1 MSARDPF
8 IPADPDFAETIRRG
22 TLGMPIA
29 RFFGVEFTDISPGHL
44 EAVLPYRDELSYRPG
59 HFQGTA
65 VSAVAYFAATS
76 ALSTLQPVDRV
87 GLTLDQN
94 VKFLAPAVGEKLV
107 ARGRVISSG
116 YAVGVGTSDVY
127 AIRDGKETL
136 CATAQVTVRNVD
148 RKKLEG

>member
-8 IPADPDFAETIRRG
+8 IPADPDFAATIRRG

-29 RFFGVEFTDISPGHL
+29 RFFGVEFTDIGPGHL

-76 ALSTLQPVDRV
+76 ALGTLLPADRI
-87 GLTLDQN
+87 GMTLDQN
-94 VKFLAPAVGEKLV
+94 VKFIAAAIGEKLI
-107 ARGRVISSG
+107 ARGRVISAG
-116 YAVGVGTSDVY
+116 YSVGVGSSDVY
-127 AIRDGKETL
+127 AIREGKETL

-148 RKKLEG
+148 RKKLEL

>member
-22 TLGMPIA
+22 ALGMPIA

>member
-1 MSARDPF
+1 MSARDPL
-8 IPADPDFAETIRRG
+8 IPADPDFAETVRRN

-29 RFFGVEFTDISPGHL
+29 RLFGVEFTDIGPGHL

-59 HFQGTA
+59 HFQGAA

-76 ALSTLQPVDRV
+76 ALGTLLPADRI

-94 VKFLAPAVGEKLV
+94 VKFLAPATGERLV
-107 ARGRVISSG
+107 ARGHTISAG
-116 YAVGVGTSDVY
+116 YSVSVGVANVY

-148 RKKLEG
+148 RKKLES

>member
-8 IPADPDFAETIRRG
+8 IPANPDFAEAVRRN
-22 TLGMPIA
+22 TLDMPVA
-29 RFFGVEFTDISPGHL
+29 RFFGVDFTDIGPGHL

-76 ALSTLQPVDRV
+76 ALATLLAVDRI

-94 VKFLAPAVGEKLV
+94 VRFLAPATGERLV
-107 ARGRVISSG
+107 ARGRTISAGHSVS
-116 YAVGVGTSDVY
+116 VGASDVY
-127 AIRDGKETL
+127 AVKDGRETL

-148 RKKLEG
+148 RNRLET

>member
-29 RFFGVEFTDISPGHL
+29 RFFGVEFTDIGPGRL
-44 EAVLPYRDELSYRPG
+44 EAVLPYRDELCYRPG

-76 ALSTLQPVDRV
+76 ALGTLLAADRI

-94 VKFLAPAVGEKLV
+94 VRFLAPAIGERLV
-107 ARGRVISSG
+107 ARGRAISAG
-116 YAVGVGTSDVY
+116 YSVSVGASDVY
-127 AIRDGKETL
+127 AVRDGKEML

-148 RKKLEG
+148 RSRLET

>member
-8 IPADPDFAETIRRG
+8 IPADPDFADTIRRG

-29 RFFGVEFTDISPGHL
+29 RFFGVEFTDIGPGRL
-44 EAVLPYRDELSYRPG
+44 EAVLPYRDELCYRPG

-76 ALSTLQPVDRV
+76 ALGTLLAADRI

-94 VKFLAPAVGEKLV
+94 VRFLAPAIGERLI
-107 ARGRVISSG
+107 ARGSAISAGSSVS
-116 YAVGVGTSDVY
+116 VGASDVY
-127 AIRDGKETL
+127 AVQDGKETL

-148 RKKLEG
+148 RSRLES

>member
-8 IPADPDFAETIRRG
+8 VPADPDFAATIRRG
-22 TLGMPIA
+22 ALAMPIA
-29 RFFGVEFTDISPGHL
+29 RFFGVDFTDISPGHL

-76 ALSTLQPVDRV
+76 ALSTLAPADRI
-87 GLTLDQN
+87 GMTLDQN
-94 VKFLAPAVGEKLV
+94 VKFLAPAIGERLV
-107 ARGRVISSG
+107 ARGRVVSAG
-116 YAVGVGTSDVY
+116 YSVGVAVSDVF
-127 AIRDGKETL
+127 AVRDGKETL

-148 RKKLEG
+148 RKKLES

>member
-8 IPADPDFAETIRRG
+8 IPADPDFAATIRRG

-29 RFFGVEFTDISPGHL
+29 RFFGVDFTDIGPGHL

-76 ALSTLQPVDRV
+76 ALSTLLPADRI

-107 ARGRVISSG
+107 ARGRVISAG
-116 YAVGVGTSDVY
+116 YSVGVGTADVY
-127 AIRDGKETL
+127 AVRDGKETL

>member
-1 MSARDPF
+1 MSARDPL
-8 IPADPDFAETIRRG
+8 IPAEPDFAATIRRG

-29 RFFGVEFTDISPGHL
+29 RFFGVEFSDIRPGHL

-76 ALSTLQPVDRV
+76 ALSTLLAANRI

-107 ARGRVISSG
+107 ARGRVISAG
-116 YAVGVGTSDVY
+116 YSVGVGAADVF
-127 AIRDGKETL
+127 AVKDGTERL

-148 RKKLEG
+148 RSKLEA

>member
-8 IPADPDFAETIRRG
+8 IPADPDFAETVRRN
-22 TLGMPIA
+22 TLDMPVA
-29 RFFGVEFTDISPGHL
+29 RFFGIQFTAIGPGQL

-76 ALSTLQPVDRV
+76 ALGTLLPADRI

-94 VKFLAPAVGEKLV
+94 VKFLAPATGERLV
-107 ARGRVISSG
+107 ARGRAISAG
-116 YAVGVGTSDVY
+116 YSVSVGAADVY
-127 AIRDGKETL
+127 ALSEGRERL

>member
-1 MSARDPF
+1 MSARDPL
-8 IPADPDFAETIRRG
+8 IPADPDFAATIRRG

-29 RFFGVEFTDISPGHL
+29 RFFGVEFTDIRPGHL

-76 ALSTLQPVDRV
+76 ALSTLLPADRI

-107 ARGRVISSG
+107 ARGRVISAGHSIS
-116 YAVGVGTSDVY
+116 VGASDVY
-127 AIRDGKETL
+127 AIKDGKETL

-148 RKKLEG
+148 RSRLEA